1 MSSDVTQPDP
11 IRPHGMHLDEFR
23 AAAHEAVD
31 WIADFL
37 ESAGELPV
45 SPQAEPGDWIRRLPD
60 QAPEHGE
67 SPDALLKDFRELIV
81 PGITHW
87 NHPRFMAYF
96 AISGSAPGI
105 LGEMLAAALNV
116 NHMLW
121 KTSPA
126 ATELE
131 QVTLKW
137 LRQWVG
143 IPDAFTGIIHD
154 TASTGTMHA
163 ILAARQRAHPETRQS
178 GDSSRLVIYASE
190 HAHSSVDKGALG
202 IGIGLRHV
210 RHVPSDAEF
219 RMRPEEL
226 QRMIQEDRAAGL
238 LPFCVIATIGTTST
252 ASIDPVA
259 EIAAIAEREKLWLH
273 VDAAYAGPAAIL
285 PEYADLLKGAT
296 RADSIVVNPHKW
308 MFTPVDLSALYF
320 RDRAAMRA
328 AVSLDDA
335 PPYLTSDPLHQ
346 AQNLAD
352 YSLALGRRFR
362 SLKLWFVMRS
372 YGREGVAR
380 IIANHIAL
388 AQSLTHRIEADPR
401 FELAAPQ
408 KFSLVCFRYRGTN
421 AENQALLEA
430 INRSG
435 EVLLSNTALHGNFVL
450 RAAIGNVAT
459 SESDIERLW
468 TALLAALPG
477 EPAKS

>member
-1 MSSDVTQPDP
+1 MSDSTQPDP
-11 IRPHGMHLDEFR
+11 IRPHGMHLDDFR
-23 AAAHEAVD
+23 TAAHEAVD

-37 ESAGELPV
+37 ETAGELPV
-45 SPQAEPGDWIRRLPD
+45 SPAGEPGDWIRRLPD
-60 QAPEHGE
+60 QAPEQGE
-67 SPDALLKDFRELIV
+67 SPEALLKDFRELIV

-137 LRQWVG
+137 LRQWLG
-143 IPDAFTGIIHD
+143 IPNAFTGIIHD

-178 GDSSRLVIYASE
+178 GDSSRLTLYASE
-190 HAHSSVDKGALG
+190 HAHSSVDKGALAT
-202 IGIGLRHV
+202 GIGLQHV

-219 RMRPEEL
+219 RMRPEAL
-226 QRMIQEDRAAGL
+226 RRMIGEDRAAGL
-238 LPFCVIATIGTTST
+238 QPFCVIATVGTTST
-252 ASIDPVA
+252 ASVDPVE
-259 EIAAIAEREKLWLH
+259 EIAAIASEEKLWLH
-273 VDAAYAGPAAIL
+273 VDGAYAGPAAIL
-285 PEYADLLKGAT
+285 PEYSDLLRGAA

-335 PPYLTSDPLHQ
+335 PPYLTSDPQHES
-346 AQNLAD
+346 QNLAD

-372 YGREGVAR
+372 YGREGIAR

-388 AQSLTHRIEADPR
+388 ARSLARRIEEDPR
-401 FELAAPQ
+401 FELSAPQ
-408 KFSLVCFRYRGTN
+408 KFSLVCFRYRG
-421 AENQALLEA
+421 ADEENQALLDA
-430 INRSG
+430 VNRSG
-435 EVLLSNTALHGNFVL
+435 EALLSSTVLHGKFVL

-459 SESDIERLW
+459 SEADIERLW
-468 TALLAALPG
+468 KALLAALPT
-477 EPAKS
+477 ASATS